1 MKRWQDEGSRDG
13 IVSQVVFVMYDGY
26 LLLDI

>member
-1 MKRWQDEGSRDG
+1 MKRWQDEGSTDG
-13 IVSQVVFVMYDGY
+13 IVSQVVFVVHGGY

>member
-1 MKRWQDEGSRDG
+1 MKRWQHEGSTDG
-13 IVSQVVFVMYDGY
+13 TVSQVVFVVHDGY